1 MASISVEI
9 KGMPKLRRK
18 ILAVLPALKAGIKA
32 ATVHVEGKIN
42 TYPPETIANKA
53 KTFTSGGNNRW
64 YERGWGTKWALS
76 AGSWHGYKTSQDLK
90 ARWTIAFKNA
100 GLTGVVGN
108 NADYAPYVQGP
119 LQGSPPLQAT
129 ALKKIGWKSVTTV
142 AEEESETVAKF
153 IQGHVEKALNK

>member
-32 ATVHVEGKIN
+32 GTIYVEGKIN
-42 TYPPETIANKA
+42 TVPPATIANKP
-53 KTFTSGGNNRW
+53 KTYTSGSWNTW
-64 YERGWGTKWALS
+64 YERGWGSKWALS
-76 AGSWHGYKTSQDLK
+76 AGGWHGNKSSEMLDT
-90 ARWTIAFKNA
+90 RWTIAFKNA

-108 NADYAPYVQGP
+108 DASYGPYVQGP
-119 LQGSPPLQAT
+119 LQGSPPLQAA

-142 AEEESETVAKF
+142 AEEESETVTKF
-153 IQGHVEKALNK
+153 VQGHVEKALNK